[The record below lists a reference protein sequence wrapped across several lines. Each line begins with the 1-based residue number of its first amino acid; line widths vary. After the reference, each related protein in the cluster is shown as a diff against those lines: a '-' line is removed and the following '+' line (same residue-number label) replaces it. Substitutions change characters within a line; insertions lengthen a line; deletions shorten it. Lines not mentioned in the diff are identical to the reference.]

1 MQLLLLKMAN
11 IFSMLGIDLID
22 QEWYKNIFNPITS
35 LLDSML
41 VPILIIIG
49 TAGSIYAIVLGVNFS
64 KAETADKREE
74 AKKRM
79 INAVIGIVVMLVM
92 LVLLK
97 LFTANADEI
106 AKWIM
111 DMSGGSTPETE
122 TGSLLPWLK

>member
-1 MQLLLLKMAN
+1 MQLLMLKMAN
-11 IFSMLGIDLID
+11 FFNMLLANTNIEEAD
-22 QEWYKNIFNPITS
+22 WYKNIFNPITS

-41 VPILIIIG
+41 VPILIVVG

-79 INAVIGIVVMLVM
+79 INAVIGIVVMIIL

-97 LFTANADEI
+97 LFTANAHSI
-106 AKWIM
+106 ATWINN
-111 DMSGGSTPETE
+111 MSGGGAVETP
-122 TGSLLPWLK
+122 

>member
-1 MQLLLLKMAN
+1 MQLLMLKMAN
-11 IFSMLGIDLID
+11 FFNMLLANTNIEEAD
-22 QEWYKNIFNPITS
+22 WYKNIFNPITS

-41 VPILIIIG
+41 VPILIVVG

-79 INAVIGIVVMLVM
+79 INAVIGIVVMIIL

-97 LFTANADEI
+97 LFTANAHSI
-106 AKWIM
+106 ATWINN
-111 DMSGGSTPETE
+111 MSGGGTE
-122 TGSLLPWLK
+122 AP